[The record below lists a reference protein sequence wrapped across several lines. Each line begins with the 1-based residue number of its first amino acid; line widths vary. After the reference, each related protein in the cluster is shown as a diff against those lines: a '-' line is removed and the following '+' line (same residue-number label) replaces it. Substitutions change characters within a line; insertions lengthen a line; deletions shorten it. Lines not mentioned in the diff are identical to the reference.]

1 MAHKRSC
8 HDLGV
13 QDPAPSTERGGQSFL
28 LRRWNYA
35 GSLVFVVW
43 RTSWQDG
50 KKRQELRRDKPA
62 SSWDLGTALQQAAGF
77 QDSRGS
83 AWRLRQC
90 LFRASVCA
98 IINNYD
104 LHCFCAQA
112 WGDLSIPGECSW
124 PSLPPSHLW
133 RTFLAS
139 VLQKGKLRL

>member
-1 MAHKRSC
+1 MQ
-8 HDLGV
+8 DLV
-13 QDPAPSTERGGQSFL
+13 PFSSERGGQSFLL

-35 GSLVFVVW
+35 GSLVFVVQ

-50 KKRQELRRDKPA
+50 KERQELRRDKPA
-62 SSWDLGTALQQAAGF
+62 SSWDLGTALQRAAGF

-104 LHCFCAQA
+104 LHCLCAQA
-112 WGDLSIPGECSW
+112 WGRSEHPQRMLLAQ
-124 PSLPPSHLW
+124 PSPSHLW
-133 RTFLAS
+133 GTFLAS
-139 VLQKGKLRL
+139 VVQKGKLRL